1 MSTSRLATGP
11 VRCVPTPSGQPRRG
25 RLRWPAAGWRLG
37 GCGRRCRAALPGCRG
52 KTSISTE
59 GRPGIARPF
68 STQQAPAAPVSSRC
82 PSVAEDTHA
91 SLKIKY
97 ALTSTFAVELR
108 GLEPLTS
115 SMPWWPGKRR
125 RRAGSVDRVQGRAGA
140 VTPIQPG
147 GPSVCPP
154 SLKRPAIADLSP
166 QCRSISSVGLDHTS
180 VRVHA
185 GSCGA
190 WHTLTAHRRRPSP
203 R

>member
-1 MSTSRLATGP
+1 MTRLIT
-11 VRCVPTPSGQPRRG
+11 
-25 RLRWPAAGWRLG
+25 
-37 GCGRRCRAALPGCRG
+37 
-52 KTSISTE
+52 
-59 GRPGIARPF
+59 
-68 STQQAPAAPVSSRC
+68 
-82 PSVAEDTHA
+82 
-91 SLKIKY
+91 
-97 ALTSTFAVELR
+97 AVELR

-147 GPSVCPP
+147 SPSVCPP

-166 QCRSISSVGLDHTS
+166 QCRAISSVGRDHTL

-185 GSCGA
+185 GSCGT

-203 R
+203 RWDVRSVRLLERLPTSALSGMPCRRAEGGRPRMNVRDCPWWYACSWVGCYSVCYSQVWPGRGLMRSSDS